1 MMDNKEF
8 GLKLRKLREDSELS
22 VKEVV
27 EQLASMG
34 ITLSEKTLYG
44 YEKGIRMPNA
54 DLFLC
59 LCKIYK
65 CNNILGA
72 FEHLTENVIT
82 YSDFKLIEKYHS
94 LDDDG
99 RETVD
104 FILNKEHKRCTPID
118 LAVIGPDGSH
128 LIIEMKN
135 AQRILNAA
143 HADDY
148 ANAPEE
154 LKKEEEDMMDNKFS
168 PE

>member
-8 GLKLRKLREDSELS
+8 GLKLRKLRENSGLS

-27 EQLASMG
+27 DQLANMD
-34 ITLSEKTLYG
+34 IILSEKTLYG

-54 DLFLC
+54 DLFLY

-82 YSDFKLIEKYHS
+82 YSDLKLIEKYHS

-99 RETVD
+99 RETID
-104 FILNKEHKRCTPID
+104 FILNKEHKRCTPVD
-118 LAVIGPDGSH
+118 YEVINPDGLH

-135 AQRILNAA
+135 AQKILNAA
-143 HADDY
+143 HAEE
-148 ANAPEE
+148 NASGED
-154 LKKEEEDMMDNKFS
+154 KKHDEDIMDSEDF
-168 PE
+168 